1 MLEKYLATP
10 NERQCYHLYCLH
22 SIEAFV
28 ASIFQWINM
37 YTCVCSGVAH
47 SLGFLR
53 AMVQK
58 LHLSYLR
65 KRQSLIFIYARQSF
79 IMV

>member
-10 NERQCYHLYCLH
+10 NERQCYYLYYLH
-22 SIEAFV
+22 SIELMSLCHFNIPV
-28 ASIFQWINM
+28 GLMCIR
-37 YTCVCSGVAH
+37 VCSGVAH

-58 LHLSYLR
+58 LHLSYLKR
-65 KRQSLIFIYARQSF
+65 KMTITSY
-79 IMV
+79 